1 MSALPAGCTYE
12 DYDFEDLVVYAGIDN
27 IVTSEIVRA
36 MMEHIAPRNT
46 YIMYSAGTRKPVK
59 IPSIIDEHV
68 HVKSKAIRFVCDM
81 EVAGMAYDIEGNRKM
96 DAAMSRDIQETR
108 ARIFEAVGTEFN
120 VDSESE
126 LSDFLYRTQG
136 FEVLL
141 RTKHNAPSTSGDA
154 VKALHKKYGHDW
166 LLDIKRYLDV
176 SSMHNSFIKTYL
188 NDWVKSDGR
197 VHPRYNLHG
206 TSSHRLSSSDPN
218 LLNLP
223 RGYYGY
229 NIREL
234 YTVREEMVFV
244 TFDFSSC
251 EVKILA
257 ALSKDPKMIQACR
270 DGLDFHSFTA
280 SMMYGI
286 DYDTIVEIIDDEEH
300 PRYKEIKDLRQG
312 AKAVTFGLLYG
323 SSVNG
328 IAMTLKKSVEEAQ
341 EIIDAYY
348 DAFPNVKVFIE
359 DCHMM
364 AKENGY
370 IVTPFG
376 QRKME
381 FGATDAFRG
390 STAYNASLR
399 NAQNVSI
406 QSPAST
412 LGLIVF
418 SELNERIKAIGGQ
431 AVCTVYDSIELEV
444 PIGRLAEAIEIGFNI
459 MDDWPVEQFSW
470 LDFPI
475 GADGEIGWNWGNV
488 FKVKRGI
495 TQEQCEGILKAAN
508 EDRYYEALHFQ
519 EMKNAA

>member
-1 MSALPAGCTYE
+1 M
-12 DYDFEDLVVYAGIDN
+12 
-27 IVTSEIVRA
+27 
-36 MMEHIAPRNT
+36 
-46 YIMYSAGTRKPVK
+46 
-59 IPSIIDEHV
+59 
-68 HVKSKAIRFVCDM
+68 
-81 EVAGMAYDIEGNRKM
+81 
-96 DAAMSRDIQETR
+96 
-108 ARIFEAVGTEFN
+108 
-120 VDSESE
+120 
-126 LSDFLYRTQG
+126 
-136 FEVLL
+136 
-141 RTKHNAPSTSGDA
+141 
-154 VKALHKKYGHDW
+154 
-166 LLDIKRYLDV
+166 
-176 SSMHNSFIKTYL
+176 
-188 NDWVKSDGR
+188 
-197 VHPRYNLHG
+197 
-206 TSSHRLSSSDPN
+206 
-218 LLNLP
+218 
-223 RGYYGY
+223 
-229 NIREL
+229 
-234 YTVREEMVFV
+234 
-244 TFDFSSC
+244 
-251 EVKILA
+251 
-257 ALSKDPKMIQACR
+257 
-270 DGLDFHSFTA
+270 
-280 SMMYGI
+280 
-286 DYDTIVEIIDDEEH
+286 
-300 PRYKEIKDLRQG
+300 
-312 AKAVTFGLLYG
+312 
-323 SSVNG
+323 
-328 IAMTLKKSVEEAQ
+328 KKSVEEAQ

-348 DAFPNVKVFIE
+348 DAFPNVKVFID

-381 FGATDAFRG
+381 FGATEAFRG